1 MCGVAWSLRNKV
13 HATSHLRFIQPI
25 KSDSRNLLTE
35 DGHVPPDELGVE
47 GGVGGG
53 LAAVEAGGEEVDV
66 EEGHPQAHHSRAGP
80 VQGDVL

>member
-1 MCGVAWSLRNKV
+1 MR
-13 HATSHLRFIQPI
+13 PP
-25 KSDSRNLLTE
+25 DSRNLLTE

-66 EEGHPQAHHSRAGP
+66 EEGHPQANNRRAGP
-80 VQGDVL
+80 VQGDVLEVVDCDKFSLARIALQQVA